1 MVVGG
6 TRCRGWGAGV
16 GATFRMCSTFTVSPI
31 TARCLRGPRVRAGQ
45 CPPPTCRP
53 PTPPPPT
60 KPDMPPPAD
69 EVPQPGSQAAV
80 EEPRVEGLLQ
90 RRRCLHGVPARGNG
104 HGSHQPRCVSHPRQ
118 VVQHLHPAGEGAGIG
133 GGSPVPPPGFPP
145 PPLVPYPPR
154 DTPAASSG
162 ACGYR
167 LWMCVMAVS
176 RSSVLL
182 AQKVLGVWGRQSRL
196 EPRSAQLWG
205 RDPGEGLGEGVG
217 GISPAAP
224 RHGNP
229 GC

>member
-6 TRCRGWGAGV
+6 TRCSGWGAGV

-118 VVQHLHPAGEGAGIG
+118 VVQHLHPAGEGGRDWG
-133 GGSPVPPPGFPP
+133 GLSCATPRLSPPPFSAIPSHGYTGGQQRGVR
-145 PPLVPYPPR
+145 VPAVDVR
-154 DTPAASSG
+154 DG
-162 ACGYR
+162 R
-167 LWMCVMAVS
+167 L
-176 RSSVLL
+176 
-182 AQKVLGVWGRQSRL
+182 QVLGVAGT
-196 EPRSAQLWG
+196 EG
-205 RDPGEGLGEGVG
+205 PGSLGEAEPSGAPQC
-217 GISPAAP
+217 PAMGQ
-224 RHGNP
+224 RP
-229 GC
+229 G